1 MSTTALSAAP
11 RTATAFT
18 VIPSPV
24 GPLTLI
30 GTDRALTA
38 VLFDGDDIVA
48 ASPHLE
54 PAEESFA
61 DATEQFAAY
70 FAGELRDFDLALDP
84 HGTDFQRRV
93 WAELLAIP
101 YGETRTYGQLAANLG
116 SPGASRAVG
125 LANGSNPLSIVVPCH
140 RVIGSTGKL
149 TGYAG
154 GMDRKRLLLDL
165 EAGITPLA

>member
-1 MSTTALSAAP
+1 MRKA
-11 RTATAFT
+11 RT
-18 VIPSPV
+18 
-24 GPLTLI
+24 
-30 GTDRALTA
+30 ALTA
-38 VLFDGDDIVA
+38 CLFDGDAIVA

-54 PAEESFA
+54 PD
-61 DATEQFAAY
+61 DAPFVDAAEQFAAY
-70 FAGELRDFDLALDP
+70 FAGDLRRFDLALDP

-93 WAELLAIP
+93 WDELIAIP
-101 YGETRTYGQLAANLG
+101 YGETRTYGQLAAGLG

-125 LANGSNPLSIVVPCH
+125 LANGSNPLAIVVPCH
-140 RVIGSTGKL
+140 RVIGSDGKL

>member
-11 RTATAFT
+11 RTATSFT

-30 GTDRALTA
+30 GTEAALTA
-38 VLFDGDDIVA
+38 CLFDGDDIVA

-54 PAEESFA
+54 PD
-61 DATEQFAAY
+61 DAPFSDAAEQFAAY
-70 FAGELRDFDLALDP
+70 FAGDLREFDLALDP

-93 WAELLAIP
+93 WDELVAIP

-140 RVIGSTGKL
+140 RVIGSDGKL